1 MLEGIQL
8 TKREKSLY
16 LAAYELFRE
25 KGITD
30 TAINDIVKKAD
41 VAKGTFYTYFKNKG
55 DILERI
61 TLNKS
66 MGVLHEAMT
75 ATEKEDFELFN
86 EKLLF
91 FIDYIVKYFE
101 EDPIM
106 LKLIYKNLS
115 WGLFRKVRPQ
125 YKEMD
130 EIYQMFKNEYEDSEM
145 TELEIE
151 SRLLIIVDLVGSV
164 CYNSIILD
172 EPANIDEMRPI
183 LLHTVENII

>member
-30 TAINDIVKKAD
+30 TAISDIVKKAG

-55 DILERI
+55 DILEKI

-66 MGVLHEAMT
+66 MRVLHEAMM
-75 ATEKEDFELFN
+75 ATENKEFELFN

-91 FIDYIVKYFE
+91 FIDYIVQYFE
-101 EDPIM
+101 KDPIM

-115 WGLFRKVRPQ
+115 WGLFKKVRPQ

-130 EIYQMFKNEYEDSEM
+130 EIYKMFKNKYENSDM

-151 SRLLIIVDLVGSV
+151 SRLLFIIDLVGSV

-172 EPANIDEMRPI
+172 EPASIDEMRPI
-183 LLHTVENII
+183 LLDTVENII